1 MPVFED
7 PNGEIDYFPDET
19 GKSSEF
25 ETPILQG

>member
-19 GKSSEF
+19 DKSL
-25 ETPILQG
+25 ETPIFPES